1 MATTTA
7 PRWVDWDKLDAP
19 ISGEKP
25 EGESLRYEGTY
36 DKIEDARRRDN
47 PNLELGVWETEL
59 KQADWDQVIQLA
71 TQALETRTKD
81 LQIATWLMEAWV
93 YKYRF
98 EGVRHGLEVLFRL
111 CDKFWSTAYPQ
122 MEGEDLDARVR
133 PFEWIN
139 TKLNLQLKL
148 IPLSQPRL
156 TDQTPV
162 TYADYEKASFN
173 ENEARKNERARE
185 KLETE
190 MSYSRFFASCDH
202 TPPDFYRELAMQIQG
217 SRDRLRNLEG
227 YLDDKCGK
235 ESPSLLN
242 YRETLKSIN
251 RLLDE
256 IRERQG
262 IDGEEV
268 ETEPVVQADTQPPAE
283 EITQPVDEQAHDQ
296 APEASG
302 AGTNGAEPVTAGA
315 VSGPPGKFKTRQEA
329 YRTLSEIA
337 DFLER
342 TEPHSPTPHLIRRAV
357 SWGNMT
363 LDQLLLEIVRDE
375 NDLRFIY
382 DLLGLGKNTY
392 GEDDE

>member
-190 MSYSRFFASCDH
+190 MSYSRHYTKNCK
-202 TPPDFYRELAMQIQG
+202 RVCLA
-217 SRDRLRNLEG
+217 N
-227 YLDDKCGK
+227 
-235 ESPSLLN
+235 
-242 YRETLKSIN
+242 
-251 RLLDE
+251 
-256 IRERQG
+256 
-262 IDGEEV
+262 
-268 ETEPVVQADTQPPAE
+268 
-283 EITQPVDEQAHDQ
+283 AH
-296 APEASG
+296 
-302 AGTNGAEPVTAGA
+302 
-315 VSGPPGKFKTRQEA
+315 
-329 YRTLSEIA
+329 I
-337 DFLER
+337 
-342 TEPHSPTPHLIRRAV
+342 
-357 SWGNMT
+357 
-363 LDQLLLEIVRDE
+363 
-375 NDLRFIY
+375 
-382 DLLGLGKNTY
+382 
-392 GEDDE
+392 

>member
-1 MATTTA
+1 MAMTTA
-7 PRWVDWDKLDAP
+7 PHWVDWEKLDTPVSA
-19 ISGEKP
+19 EKP

-36 DKIEDARRRDN
+36 DKIENARKRDN
-47 PNLELGVWETEL
+47 PKLDQGVWETEL
-59 KQADWDQVIQLA
+59 KLADWDQVIQLA
-71 TQALETRTKD
+71 TKALETQTKD
-81 LQIATWLMEAWV
+81 LQIAAWLMEAWV

-111 CDKFWSTAYPQ
+111 CDHFWDSVYPQ
-122 MEGEDLDARVR
+122 KEGEDLDARIR

-139 TKLNLQLKL
+139 NKLNLQLKL

-156 TDQTPV
+156 TDQSPV

-173 ENEARKNERARE
+173 ENEARKNEKARE

-190 MSYSRFFASCDH
+190 INYTRFFASCDH
-202 TPPDFYRELAMQIQG
+202 TPPDFYRDLAVQIQG

-235 ESPSLLN
+235 DSPSLLN
-242 YRETLKSIN
+242 YRETLKSIS

-256 IRERQG
+256 IRDRQG
-262 IDGEEV
+262 IGEEEV
-268 ETEPVVQADTQPPAE
+268 DPEPVVKTTPPKEEATESVDDQTFESNAEGVDTGDNG
-283 EITQPVDEQAHDQ
+283 T
-296 APEASG
+296 APEMQEAAS
-302 AGTNGAEPVTAGA
+302 
-315 VSGPPGKFKTRQEA
+315 SPPGKIKTRRDA
-329 YRTLSEIA
+329 YRMLSEVA

-363 LDQLLLEIVRDE
+363 LDQLLCEIVRDE
-375 NDLRFIY
+375 GDLRFIY
-382 DLLGLGKNTY
+382 DLLGLENRSYKE
-392 GEDDE
+392 EDE